1 MKGEERKRKG
11 SEDNPQE
18 EAWNEAKGSDWS
30 VGCETVLRQ
39 KSWCSVTASL
49 PSSLPPA
56 ISQSQDGMLCF
67 ATLCCL
73 RTFRRSV
80 KQSRHMANLRHMS

>member
-30 VGCETVLRQ
+30 VGCETIPRQ
-39 KSWCSVTASL
+39 KSWCSVTASS
-49 PSSLPPA
+49 PSSLFA
-56 ISQSQDGMLCF
+56 CYVLLIFKRFCML
-67 ATLCCL
+67 
-73 RTFRRSV
+73 
-80 KQSRHMANLRHMS
+80 